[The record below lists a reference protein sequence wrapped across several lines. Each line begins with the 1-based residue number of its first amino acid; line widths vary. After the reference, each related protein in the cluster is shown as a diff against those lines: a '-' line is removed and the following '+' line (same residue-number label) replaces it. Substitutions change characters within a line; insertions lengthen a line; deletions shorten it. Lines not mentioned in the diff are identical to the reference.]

1 MTVNFR
7 GAVSRFRLGSLRKLR
22 VRYAAKIRARATG
35 CFVAVTGSS
44 AKSTTTALLVT
55 ILETQGR
62 IQKQVLDN
70 TINPLIKTVRRGR
83 DADFVVAELGVGG
96 IGQMAQMAGL
106 FQPNVAV
113 VTMVGLEHLSA
124 FRSAEAIALEKGELI
139 AATRADGLVA
149 LNADDPL
156 VMGMAARTAARIV
169 TFGTNESATCRIL
182 GVSGGLP
189 VGITVRLIWR
199 GESFE
204 VATGFVGAHFALPVA
219 AAVLVGLELGLT
231 IADVRTALESC
242 RPLPVRLSVHEI
254 SGGPVI
260 IADCAKAPIGSILLA
275 FDVLR
280 EVEGRRR
287 RIVLGTISDY
297 KSSRSK
303 TYRTVVQQAL
313 EVADEV
319 VVVTDSGGKSWA
331 PAEALAAGSLRIFAH
346 TEQAA
351 DHIIRTAIPDE
362 AILLKGSANLHLERI
377 LLRLQGVNVRCWETS
392 CGRIDSCLTCG
403 LYRVDFA
410 AHRNV
415 RRRQRLLRILC
426 LGKWESSQSEGLL
439 P

>member
-1 MTVNFR
+1 MTVNLSE
-7 GAVSRFRLGSLRKLR
+7 AVRRFRLGSLRRLR
-22 VRYAAKIRARATG
+22 IRCAASTRARATG
-35 CFVAVTGSS
+35 CFVGVTGSS
-44 AKSTTTALLVT
+44 AKSTTTALLAA

-62 IQKQVLDN
+62 VQKQVLDN
-70 TINPLIKTVRRGR
+70 TINPLINTVRRGR
-83 DADFVVAELGVGG
+83 NADFVVAELGVGG
-96 IGQMAQMAGL
+96 IGQMALMAGL
-106 FQPNVAV
+106 FQPDVAV

-124 FRSAEAIALEKGELI
+124 FRSAEAIALEKGGLV
-139 AATRADGLVA
+139 AATRADGLVV

-156 VMGMAARTAARIV
+156 VMGMAARTAARVV

-182 GVSGGLP
+182 GTSGGLP
-189 VGITVRLIWR
+189 LGITVRLIWR

-204 VATGFVGAHFALPVA
+204 VVTGFVGAHFALPVA

-231 IADVRTALESC
+231 IADVRMALATC
-242 RPLPVRLSVHEI
+242 RPLPLRLSVHEI
-254 SGGPVI
+254 SGGPVV
-260 IADCAKAPIGSILLA
+260 IADCAKAPLGSIHLA

-280 EVEGRRR
+280 GIEGRRR

-313 EVADEV
+313 EVAAEV

-331 PAEALAAGSLRIFAH
+331 PAEALASGALRVFAN

-351 DHIIRTAIPDE
+351 DHIIRTSIPDE
-362 AILLKGSANLHLERI
+362 AILLKGSANMHLERI

-392 CGRIDSCLTCG
+392 CGRTENCFTCG
-403 LYRVDFA
+403 LYRVDFF
-410 AHRNV
+410 AHRDV
-415 RRRQRLLRILC
+415 RRRQSLLRLLG
-426 LGKWESSQSEGLL
+426 LGKRDGRRSEGLL